1 MSSPPDLLADLPD
14 IFEIGGVLRRY
25 DWGSTRMLQELLG
38 AEPDGRPAAELWFGG
53 HPGDPSPALGT
64 TLDRLLASE
73 PLPFLTKIL
82 AAERALSIQ
91 VHPTRA
97 QAEAGFDREE
107 AAGIPREARERNYVD
122 RNHKPELLC
131 ALTPFEALCGFRPV
145 DRTLALLDEVALPEL
160 GFVAD
165 ALRGPD
171 GLRAAFTA
179 VLHHADPAALAHA
192 LASAEHPDLWP
203 VRRAAEHFP
212 GDVGVVLA
220 VLLNPV
226 RLEPGQAIYLGAG
239 NVHAYL
245 RGMGVEVMASSDNVL
260 RCGLTSKHID
270 VAELLAITDFRELDD
285 PVREPEQV
293 GPAWWDYPVPV
304 PDFLLRTLDL
314 DAEDGSVEATAD
326 PQIVLC
332 VTGHVT
338 AGVNGTSVD
347 LAPGRAAF
355 VPARRGN
362 VLLRGAGRVCVVGS
376 RADRG

>member
-1 MSSPPDLLADLPD
+1 VSNLPD
-14 IFEIGGVLRRY
+14 VFPIGGALRRY
-25 DWGSTRMLQELLG
+25 AWGSTHLIQDLLG
-38 AEPDGRPAAELWFGG
+38 DTPDGRPAAELWFGA
-53 HPGDPSPALGT
+53 HHGDPSPALGT
-64 TLDRLLASE
+64 TLDRLLADE
-73 PLPFLTKIL
+73 PLPFLAKIL
-82 AAERALSIQ
+82 AAEQALSIQ

-107 AAGIPREARERNYVD
+107 AEGIPRDARERNYVD

-145 DRTLALLDEVALPEL
+145 ERTLALLDEVAVPEL
-160 GFVAD
+160 AFVAD
-165 ALRGPD
+165 LLRGPD

-179 VLHHADPAALAHA
+179 VLNHPDPAGLAHS
-192 LASAEHPDLWP
+192 LAAAEHPDLWP

-270 VAELLAITDFRELDD
+270 VSELLAITDFRELED
-285 PVREPEQV
+285 PVREPVQV
-293 GPAWWDYPVPV
+293 GQGWWDYPVPV
-304 PDFLLRTLDL
+304 PDFLLSTVDL
-314 DAEDGSVEATAD
+314 DANGGSIDATAVV
-326 PQIVLC
+326 PQILLC
-332 VTGHVT
+332 VTGRVIV
-338 AGVNGTSVD
+338 GVNDRRVE
-347 LAPGRAAF
+347 LEPGHAAF
-355 VPARRGN
+355 VPTPQGN
-362 VLLRGAGRVCVVGS
+362 IVLSGTGRVCVVGS
-376 RADRG
+376 RAD